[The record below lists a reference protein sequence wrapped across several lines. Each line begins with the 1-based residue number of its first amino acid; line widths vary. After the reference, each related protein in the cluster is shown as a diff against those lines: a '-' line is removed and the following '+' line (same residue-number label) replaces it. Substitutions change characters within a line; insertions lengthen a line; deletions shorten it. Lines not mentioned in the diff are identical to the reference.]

1 MLYGLSTTAIG
12 HQNLSSALNIYQTLK
27 DRLNLHY
34 LELAIGTLNPINPAD
49 CFYPEPL
56 VLHDSC
62 LVDENGKK
70 LRISIE
76 STKNWEFYKKFVENY
91 KVLQMHIHSPN
102 QSIPKNVIYEN
113 LNKISDFL
121 GIPVLLEV
129 MPESKYHLS
138 SVESVNELNFVPIVL
153 DVSHVNIW
161 ANGEAFLTQ
170 KYAEAVLPSTRCIH
184 LSHNDG
190 IHDLHDLIPK
200 DHWCWNWLKTI
211 NSTENLLVTYE
222 SLPIQ
227 FAQYE
232 RKDKSRLY
240 FLRKFSK
247 KK

>member
-12 HQNLSSALNIYQTLK
+12 HRSLAEALNIYKILK
-27 DRLNLHY
+27 SQLNLHY
-34 LELAIGTLNPINPAD
+34 LELAIGTLNLVNEI
-49 CFYPEPL
+49 YPEPL

-76 STKNWEFYKKFVENY
+76 STKNWEFYKKFIEHHQ
-91 KVLQMHIHSPN
+91 VLQIHVHSPL
-102 QSIPKNVIYEN
+102 KNLIKKNTIYEN
-113 LNKISDFL
+113 LNKISDFFK
-121 GIPVLLEV
+121 IPVLLEV

-138 SVESVNELNFVPIVL
+138 SVKSVNELNRVPIVL
-153 DVSHVNIW
+153 DISHVNIW
-161 ANGEAFLTQ
+161 AKGETSLTQ
-170 KYAEAVLPSTRCIH
+170 KYTEAILPSARCIH

-190 IHDLHDLIPK
+190 IHDLHNLIPR
-200 DHWCWNWLKTI
+200 DHWCCNWLKTI

-240 FLRKFSK
+240 FLKKLSK
-247 KK
+247 N